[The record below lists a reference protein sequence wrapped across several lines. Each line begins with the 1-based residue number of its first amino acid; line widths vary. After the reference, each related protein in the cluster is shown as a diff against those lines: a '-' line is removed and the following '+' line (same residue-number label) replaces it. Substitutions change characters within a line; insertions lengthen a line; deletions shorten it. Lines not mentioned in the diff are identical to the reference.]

1 MSDRSEI
8 ARKSQQKGK
17 KIEWKWAK
25 AMGTERL
32 TDAAGIRQP
41 DLRIGP
47 WDIEIKYRGQGLK
60 GLVDLMDQAIA
71 KAKTGQTPVL
81 GLELGSVFPSNARYV
96 VMRRED
102 WIVWNLGTPDE
113 KEL

>member
-1 MSDRSEI
+1 MTPLWRRWRVSDRSDI
-8 ARKSQQKGK
+8 GRRSKKQGK
-17 KIEWKWAK
+17 NIEWKWAK

-47 WDIEIKYRGQGLK
+47 WDIEIKYRGRGLK

-71 KAKTGQTPVL
+71 KAKAGQTPVL
-81 GLELGSVFPSNARYV
+81 GLELGSVFPTSAS
-96 VMRRED
+96 
-102 WIVWNLGTPDE
+102 T
-113 KEL
+113 